1 MAKETKNKFR
11 FWSNRDKKFIEPYKV
26 KFKKDGSISKNW
38 DIEISQSS
46 GLVDC
51 TNTEIF
57 EGDFLEDENGE
68 IYEVRWYHLDDAQ
81 GFIINSDDW
90 HKEIV
95 GNIYQ
100 TNFSIEYTFKDGF
113 FILNKNG
120 NTIYGSTP
128 NRINNE
134 FKKEKLDNIEIEKR
148 LNMLCSYKSGV
159 IRKITIK

>member
-57 EGDFLEDENGE
+57 EGDFLEDENGK
-68 IYEVRWYHLDDAQ
+68 IYEVRSYHLDDAQ

-90 HKEIV
+90 HKKII

-100 TNFSIEYTFKDGF
+100 TDFSIKYTFKDGF

>member
-1 MAKETKNKFR
+1 MAKKNKFR
-11 FWSNRDKKFIEPYKV
+11 FWSNKEKIFVEPYNI
-26 KFKKDGSISKNW
+26 KFKKDGNISV
-38 DIEISQSS
+38 DEFIEISQNT

-51 TNTEIF
+51 YGREIY

-120 NTIYGSTP
+120 NTIYGNTP

-148 LNMLCSYKSGV
+148 LNMLCSYQSGV
-159 IRKITIK
+159 TRKITIK

>member
-11 FWSNRDKKFIEPYKV
+11 FWSNKEKRFIEPYRI
-26 KFKKDGSISKNW
+26 KFLRCGRISSNY
-38 DIEISQSS
+38 DLEISQSS

-51 TNTEIF
+51 TGTEIF

-68 IYEVRWYHLDDAQ
+68 IYEVRWHHLDDAH

-100 TNFSIEYTFKDGF
+100 SDFSI
-113 FILNKNG
+113 
-120 NTIYGSTP
+120 
-128 NRINNE
+128 
-134 FKKEKLDNIEIEKR
+134 
-148 LNMLCSYKSGV
+148 
-159 IRKITIK
+159 